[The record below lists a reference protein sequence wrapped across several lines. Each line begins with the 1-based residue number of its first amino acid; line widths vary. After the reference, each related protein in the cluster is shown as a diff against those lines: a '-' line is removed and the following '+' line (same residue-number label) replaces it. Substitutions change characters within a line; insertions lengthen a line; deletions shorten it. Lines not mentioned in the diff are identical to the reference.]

1 MLNYTM
7 KTTCK
12 LLSLCLL
19 STLLLQGC
27 ATYPPVRPA
36 HYPPPRTTAPIPPQ
50 PQFPEQ
56 VQPESAREPVR
67 QMPKQTGNIA
77 ADFSRQA
84 ATQVGQGNLDLASAT
99 LERGLRLA
107 PKDAMLW
114 SQLAEV
120 KLQQHQYR
128 QASSLAAKSNSL
140 AGDNTALVQK
150 NHWIV
155 EEARRKSGGY

>member
-1 MLNYTM
+1 MNNTM
-7 KTTCK
+7 KKTCK

-19 STLLLQGC
+19 GALLFQGC

-36 HYPPPRTTAPIPPQ
+36 HYPPPRTTAPIPSQ

-56 VQPESAREPVR
+56 RRPESASVPVI
-67 QMPKQTGNIA
+67 QTPKQTGNIA

-84 ATQVGQGNLDLASAT
+84 AAQVDQGRLDVAAAT

-120 KLQQHQYR
+120 KLQQQQYR
-128 QASSLAAKSNSL
+128 QASSLAAKSNSM
-140 AGDNTALVQK
+140 AGSNTNLVQK
-150 NHWIV
+150 NYWIV
-155 EEARRKSGGY
+155 EEARRRSGGY